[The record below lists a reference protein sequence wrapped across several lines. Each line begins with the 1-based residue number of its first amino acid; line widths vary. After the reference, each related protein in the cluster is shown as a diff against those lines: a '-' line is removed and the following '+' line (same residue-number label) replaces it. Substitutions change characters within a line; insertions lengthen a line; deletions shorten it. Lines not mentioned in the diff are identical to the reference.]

1 MIDSDATPNP
11 LAARE
16 WAVLRAR
23 VRSLTP
29 QTLARA
35 ALGTAVIATVGGA
48 TLATW
53 PALLPF
59 AVGGLIAYMLLP
71 VVDGLDRVMPRA
83 LAAVV
88 AMSGLVAAVIAVV
101 AIVAPPLAA
110 GFVQLARELPT
121 GGQVGTAVS
130 SLEDRV
136 GGLPQGSQAVVVP
149 LLQAVARVVTDLF
162 SGMSNGLDGLVRTV
176 AQGVLTA
183 TATILGLIV
192 LPTWMLAVMTERHR
206 VRNAIDARIA
216 PGLRKDTW
224 AIAAIA
230 DRAAGSYLRGYVV
243 VAALVGALAYV
254 GASLS
259 PSLGGPTF
267 GQPLAL
273 AVFAGTT
280 QVIPVVGPLLGLI
293 PGLLLLAVD
302 PNRAAAYVVIYV
314 IARIVGAGVL
324 GSRITERPLGV
335 HPLVLA
341 PAVIM
346 LGQLGPLW
354 LLLSAPIVAFFAD
367 AVRYVHGRLSE
378 PPRPAGVLPRTR
390 QGEAAAAVQ
399 GVRVPA
405 TYLRPMSPPQSAAIG
420 QSTSIRTR

>member
-1 MIDSDATPNP
+1 MIDSDATPDP

-16 WAVLRAR
+16 WAALRAR
-23 VRSLTP
+23 LRSITP

-35 ALGTAVIATVGGA
+35 ALATAVVATVVGA

-59 AVGGLIAYMLLP
+59 AVGGLIAYTLLP
-71 VVDGLDRVMPRA
+71 VVDGLDRLMPRW
-83 LAAVV
+83 LGAVV
-88 AMSGLVAAVIAVV
+88 AMTGLVAAVIAIV

-121 GGQVGTAVS
+121 GGEVDNAVTNLEGQVGV
-130 SLEDRV
+130 
-136 GGLPQGSQAVVVP
+136 LPEGSEAVVVP
-149 LLQAVARVVTDLF
+149 VLQAVARVVSDLF
-162 SGMSNGLDGLVRTV
+162 SGMTTGLDGLVRSV

-183 TATILGLIV
+183 TATVLGLIV

-216 PGLRKDTW
+216 PWLRKDVW
-224 AIAAIA
+224 ALAAIA
-230 DRAAGSYLRGYVV
+230 DRAVGSYLRSYVV
-243 VAALVGALAYV
+243 VAALVGALAYL

-280 QVIPVVGPLLGLI
+280 QLVPVVGPLLGFV

-302 PNRAAAYVVIYV
+302 PNRAAAYVAIYV
-314 IARIVGAGVL
+314 IARVVGAGVL

-341 PAVIM
+341 PSVIM

-354 LLLSAPIVAFFAD
+354 LLLSAPIVAFLAD
-367 AVRYVHGRLSE
+367 AVRYFHGRLSE
-378 PPRPAGVLPRTR
+378 PPRPAGILPRTR
-390 QGEAAAAVQ
+390 QREASLAPQRVRRPAAY
-399 GVRVPA
+399 VPA
-405 TYLRPMSPPQSAAIG
+405 VPAGPTPIG
-420 QSTSIRTR
+420 PTSSVRTG

>member
-23 VRSLTP
+23 LRSITP

-35 ALGTAVIATVGGA
+35 ALGTAVVATVVGA

-59 AVGGLIAYMLLP
+59 AIGGLIAYTLLP
-71 VVDGLDRVMPRA
+71 VVDGLDRVMPRW

-88 AMSGLVAAVIAVV
+88 AMTGLLAAVIATF
-101 AIVAPPLAA
+101 AIVAPPLAV

-121 GGQVGTAVS
+121 GGEVDNAVS
-130 SLEDRV
+130 SLEEQV
-136 GGLPQGSQAVVVP
+136 GVLPEGSQAVVVP
-149 LLQAVARVVTDLF
+149 VLQAAARVVSDLF
-162 SGMSNGLDGLVRTV
+162 SGMTTGLDGLVRTV

-183 TATILGLIV
+183 TATVLGLIV

-206 VRNAIDARIA
+206 VRKAIDARIS
-216 PGLRKDTW
+216 PWLRKDVW
-224 AIAAIA
+224 ALAAIA
-230 DRAAGSYLRGYVV
+230 DRAVGSYLRGYVV
-243 VAALVGALAYV
+243 VAALVGALAYL

-273 AVFAGTT
+273 AVFAGAT
-280 QVIPVVGPLLGLI
+280 QLIPVVGPLLGLV
-293 PGLLLLAVD
+293 PGVLLLVVD
-302 PNRAAAYVVIYV
+302 PNRAAAYVLIYV
-314 IARIVGAGVL
+314 IARVVGASVL

-390 QGEAAAAVQ
+390 PREAPAARRRM
-399 GVRVPA
+399 GLPA
-405 TYLRPMSPPQSAAIG
+405 AYARPTQPQPTPISRTSGLRTG
-420 QSTSIRTR
+420 

>member
-1 MIDSDATPNP
+1 MIDSNTTPDP

-23 VRSLTP
+23 VRSVTP

-35 ALGTAVIATVGGA
+35 ALGTAVIVTVVGA

-59 AVGGLIAYMLLP
+59 GVGALIAYTLLP
-71 VVDGLDRVMPRA
+71 VVDALDRVMPRT

-88 AMSGLVAAVIAVV
+88 AMSGLVATVIAIV

-110 GFVQLARELPT
+110 GFVQLALELPT
-121 GGQVGTAVS
+121 GGEVGNAVS
-130 SLEDRV
+130 SLEDQV
-136 GGLPQGSQAVVVP
+136 GGLPQGSEAVVIPV
-149 LLQAVARVVTDLF
+149 LQAVARVVTDLF
-162 SGMSNGLDGLVRTV
+162 SGMSGGLDGLVRTV

-183 TATILGLIV
+183 TATVLGLIV

-206 VRNAIDARIA
+206 VRNEIDARIA
-216 PGLRKDTW
+216 PRLRKDAW

-243 VAALVGALAYV
+243 VAALVGALAFL

-259 PSLGGPTF
+259 PRLGGPTF

-273 AVFAGTT
+273 AVFAGAT
-280 QVIPVVGPLLGLI
+280 QLVPVVGPLIGFV
-293 PGLLLLAVD
+293 PGILLLAVD
-302 PNRAAAYVVIYV
+302 PNRATAYVVLYV
-314 IARIVGAGVL
+314 VARLVGAGVL
-324 GSRITERPLGV
+324 GSRIRERPLGV
-335 HPLVLA
+335 HPLILA

-354 LLLSAPIVAFFAD
+354 LLLSAPIVAFSAD

-390 QGEAAAAVQ
+390 PREATAALP
-399 GVRVPA
+399 GVRLPAAYMPPVPPPA
-405 TYLRPMSPPQSAAIG
+405 APIGPASSLRTG
-420 QSTSIRTR
+420 